1 MNTEE
6 IKAIPIRDVIDKLG
20 ISYTTAGTNEFTLV
34 EGWKVTSGWRFNA
47 EKNIVYD
54 FSKDRAGGDTFGFVK
69 NYVGLDDKETFKRF
83 ADNFGTSG
91 QPQTKSIYNVWQ
103 NLNPISDI
111 QKEYLAKRAITPS
124 KICDFVKNYGGGL
137 GCLVY
142 ENSVAKW
149 LTARTLSNDHDKR
162 FIACP
167 GFSTKGIYEYRIDKD
182 RNYIIVVE
190 GLIDFLSLRQ
200 YDTNVVG
207 LKSAESGIEEV
218 VRLAKDFQIILC
230 YDNDEAGRKTI
241 DKLNGIKMK
250 LFNPSEFIE
259 GAKDMNDIMVTMG
272 EDADLIIDFIKN
284 ESKEVSPIDS
294 TFEKLKKVQE
304 TIKERGKLWYDWPKT
319 LEKLYEHTSWVIPG
333 MVYAIG
339 AFSNT
344 GKSKLA
350 CYHAA
355 QFLKMGKKVCIIS
368 LEVAEWKYLMDVVQS
383 HDEVTQQ
390 QMIAWHKTKQADYT
404 NLIIRDDLWTLKS
417 IQEYVRSI
425 DSDIVFI
432 DFVQNIQEKWS
443 MYERHANIA
452 QGIQH
457 LASETQK
464 TIYSI
469 SQIDNSTA
477 SDMNRS
483 WEVGVPKLKGA
494 GEYVASSDVVMILY
508 RDETEYKLH
517 LAKNKFWPN
526 NITFLLHKDL
536 NKWVF
541 SIVEEQKAR

>member
-6 IKAIPIRDVIDKLG
+6 IKAIAIRDVIDKLG
-20 ISYTTAGTNEFTLV
+20 ISYTSAGTNEFTLA
-34 EGWKVTSGWRFNA
+34 EWGKVTSGRRFNT

-69 NYVGLDDKETFKRF
+69 NYVWLDDKETFERF
-83 ADNFGTSG
+83 TNNFWTASL
-91 QPQTKSIYNVWQ
+91 PQTKSIYNIRQ
-103 NLNPISDI
+103 NLHSLSEI
-111 QKEYLAKRAITPS
+111 QMDYLKKRAITPS
-124 KICDFVKNYGGGL
+124 KICDFVKNYNGGL

-142 ENSVAKW
+142 EWGIAKG
-149 LTARTLSNDHDKR
+149 LTARTMESQHDRR
-162 FIACP
+162 FIACAWFP
-167 GFSTKGIYEYRIDKD
+167 TKWIYEYRYDKAK
-182 RNYIIVVE
+182 NYMIVVE
-190 GLIDFLSLRQ
+190 WLIDFLSLRQ

-207 LKSAESGIEEV
+207 LKSAESGIDEII
-218 VRLAKDFQIILC
+218 RLAKDYQIILC

-241 DKLNGIKMK
+241 EKLNGIKLK

-259 GAKDMNDIMVTMG
+259 GAKDMNDILVTMW
-272 EDADLIIDFIKN
+272 EDADLIIDFVKN
-284 ESKEVSPIDS
+284 ESKEVSPIDA
-294 TFEKLKKVQE
+294 TFEKLKKVQDV
-304 TIKERGKLWYDWPKT
+304 IKERGKLWYDGPRT
-319 LEKLYEHTSWVIPG
+319 LQKLYDHTSWVIPG

-390 QMIAWHKTKQADYT
+390 EMIAGHQTKQADYK
-404 NLIIRDDLWTLKS
+404 NLIIRDDLWTLTAIK
-417 IQEYVRSI
+417 EYVRSI
-425 DSDIVFI
+425 DSDIVII

-477 SDMNRS
+477 SDINRS
-483 WEVGVPKLKGA
+483 GDVWVPKLKWA

-536 NKWVF
+536 NKWIF
-541 SIVEEQKAR
+541 SIVEEQKTR

>member
-6 IKAIPIRDVIDKLG
+6 IKAIAIRDVIDKLG

-34 EGWKVTSGWRFNA
+34 EGWKVTSGWRFNT

-69 NYVGLDDKETFKRF
+69 KFVGLDDKETFKWF
-83 ADNFGTSG
+83 SDNFGTSG

-111 QKEYLAKRAITPS
+111 QKEYLVKRAITPS

-200 YDTNVVG
+200 YDTNVIG

-218 VRLAKDFQIILC
+218 IRYAKDFQIILC

-241 DKLNGIKMK
+241 EKLNGIKMK
-250 LFNPSEFIE
+250 LFNPSDFIE
-259 GAKDMNDIMVTMG
+259 GAKDMNDIMVTMW

-304 TIKERGKLWYDWPKT
+304 VIKERGKLWYDWPKT
-319 LEKLYEHTSWVIPG
+319 LAKLYEYTSWVIPW

-355 QFLKMGKKVCIIS
+355 QFLKMWKKVCIIS
-368 LEVAEWKYLMDVVQS
+368 LEVSEWKYLMDVVQS
-383 HDEVTQQ
+383 YDNVTQQ
-390 QMIAWHKTKQADYT
+390 EMIAGHQTKQGNYS

-417 IQEYVRSI
+417 IQEYIKSI
-425 DSDIVFI
+425 DSEIVII
-432 DFVQNIQEKWS
+432 DFVQNIQAPWS

-452 QGIQH
+452 QGIQK

-469 SQIDNSTA
+469 SQIDNTSAT
-477 SDMNRS
+477 DMNRS
-483 WEVGVPKLKGA
+483 GSVWVPKLKGA

-508 RDETEYKLH
+508 RDDAEYKLH
-517 LAKNKFWPN
+517 LAKNKFWPA
-526 NITFLLHKDL
+526 NITFILEKNL
-536 NKWVF
+536 NIWTF
-541 SIVEEQKAR
+541 SIVWETKDR